1 MSDTDTTSQDSP
13 SPGDAARPRP
23 ADVLAH
29 IEAYKRREIAS
40 AKLRVPLAELEKR
53 VAKADPPRGFA
64 DAIAAHVAQDRF
76 ALIAE
81 IKKASPSRG
90 LIREDF
96 DPPALARAY
105 EAGGATCLSV
115 LTDEPSFKGK
125 PEYLTAARA
134 ACSLPVLRKDFLF
147 EPYQV
152 VEARAWGADC
162 ILVIMASLD
171 DDEASALVETAHDLG
186 MDVLVEVHDEAELAR
201 ALPLGTRLIGVN
213 NRSLRTFEVSLDNA
227 ARLSPLVPPDR
238 ILVGESGI
246 GGHADAQFLARAGI
260 RTFLVGESLMRQDDV
275 TAATKQLLFGAQ
287 T

>member
-152 VEARAWGADC
+152 VEARAWGAADC

-201 ALPLGTRLIGVN
+201 ALPLGTGSSASTTAPCAPS
-213 NRSLRTFEVSLDNA
+213 RSPSTT
-227 ARLSPLVPPDR
+227 PP
-238 ILVGESGI
+238 
-246 GGHADAQFLARAGI
+246 A
-260 RTFLVGESLMRQDDV
+260 
-275 TAATKQLLFGAQ
+275 
-287 T
+287 